1 MTKFYETSP
10 PAEPMPP
17 AKRRA
22 LHVIAAYEAI
32 KGLAAL
38 AAMLG
43 VLDLMHRDVR
53 HLAVDLIGRFG
64 LDPQAHFPS
73 LLLHYA
79 DLLPGANV
87 QSIVL
92 FGLAYVAVRWIEA
105 WGLWNDKA
113 WGEVLG
119 AVSGAIYVPFELTH
133 LLERPSW
140 ISAGVLLSNVALVVY
155 LVWVLLRRRKAEAAA
170 R

>member
-1 MTKFYETSP
+1 M
-10 PAEPMPP
+10 
-17 AKRRA
+17 
-22 LHVIAAYEAI
+22 
-32 KGLAAL
+32 
-38 AAMLG
+38 
-43 VLDLMHRDVR
+43 
-53 HLAVDLIGRFG
+53 
-64 LDPQAHFPS
+64 
-73 LLLHYA
+73 
-79 DLLPGANV
+79 LPGANV

-92 FGLAYVAVRWIEA
+92 LGLAYVAVRWIEA

-170 R
+170 RYAALNSAGAGRHANCVVCLSGPSHCPEAGP